1 MAANCTI
8 PELIA
13 REKEC
18 VMVPCVYDCGSALA
32 AKLSGAKAILLSG
45 GELGESLLGCIEPML
60 TTDEVV
66 HAVERISAFS
76 DLPLIV
82 DVSAGFETPLSAYRT
97 ARRMAAGGAMA
108 LLLGNEPGQ
117 TWEEYRAI
125 LKAALKAVEGTH
137 CIVIARKNGLIDE
150 EADLEAC
157 IRELT
162 EAVEL
167 GACGTM
173 ACGLCR
179 TPRSRELAKIVGAR
193 VPGWKFYPDQ
203 NAVNGVPDVDN
214 DEIYS
219 QGFAMISYHYM
230 MKVALAAMWEYGLEN
245 MRSRNNVPAIE
256 KTFPNGVKG
265 ASALPIFN
273 MQRLY
278 DLEAQFTGVRKV
290 FKVPGTIPGRENG

>member
-1 MAANCTI
+1 MPAQYTI

-18 VMVPCVYDCGSALA
+18 VMVPCIFDCGSALA

-45 GELGESLLGCIEPML
+45 GELGESMMGCIEPML

-66 HAVERISAFS
+66 GAVERICAFS

-97 ARRMAAGGAMA
+97 AHRMAAGGAMA

-117 TWEEYRAI
+117 TWEEYRSI
-125 LKAALKAVEGTH
+125 LKACLKAVEGTP
-137 CIVIARKNGLIDE
+137 CIVIARKNGLIDDDNDRE
-150 EADLEAC
+150 EC
-157 IRELT
+157 IRQLT

-179 TPRSRELAKIVGAR
+179 TPRSREFAKIIGER
-193 VPGWKFYPDQ
+193 VPGWKFSPDQ

-230 MKVALAAMWEYGLEN
+230 MKVALAAMWEYGLKN
-245 MRSRNNVPAIE
+245 MQSRNNVPSIE
-256 KTFPNGVKG
+256 MTFPNGVKG